1 MASFTGPICVEGLSH
16 NLWESF
22 LGYLHSSVTFQMRV
36 ANLNFNYQPFR
47 QILVP
52 IIKRRN
58 QQKTWKIWIS
68 NQSLGN
74 LIFCRVGVLNWP
86 NFSNRFHLSSSMV
99 LRKSSRN
106 AIFFK
111 CDFALCTSDNLVTE
125 TVFGCESSPISRN
138 VRSSVSQSVSESFSQ
153 WVLKCKKKA

>member
-1 MASFTGPICVEGLSH
+1 MLHNCSQQVRAVGKVISWCH

-36 ANLNFNYQPFR
+36 ANFNFNYQPFL

-52 IIKRRN
+52 IIKRRK

-68 NQSLGN
+68 NQPLGK

-86 NFSNRFHLSSSMV
+86 NLSNRFHLSSSMV

-106 AIFFK
+106 AFFLSATLPLAHLTIWWLKLFLNWK
-111 CDFALCTSDNLVTE
+111 CIR
-125 TVFGCESSPISRN
+125 ISTH
-138 VRSSVSQSVSESFSQ
+138 E
-153 WVLKCKKKA
+153 LGL

>member
-1 MASFTGPICVEGLSH
+1 MTHLWPLLQAQSVWKTLYTSYIIQKASLSAPQLLATSKGCGKGLSH

-52 IIKRRN
+52 IIKRRK

-86 NFSNRFHLSSSMV
+86 NFHLSSSMV
-99 LRKSSRN
+99 LRKSSSN

-111 CDFALCTSDNLVTE
+111 CDFALGTSDNLVTE
-125 TVFGCESSPISRN
+125 TVFK
-138 VRSSVSQSVSESFSQ
+138 
-153 WVLKCKKKA
+153 LKMH

>member
-1 MASFTGPICVEGLSH
+1 MLHNCSQQVRAVGKVISLRH

-52 IIKRRN
+52 IIKRRK

-111 CDFALCTSDNLVTE
+111 CHFALCTSDNLVTQ
-125 TVFGCESSPISRN
+125 TVFKLNKFALLWGEAQLCLPY
-138 VRSSVSQSVSESFSQ
+138 VC
-153 WVLKCKKKA
+153 L